1 MGRKSSFALEV
12 VSVRLVRDAPILSE
26 IKVDTPE
33 NAVRLVG
40 RELCDMD
47 REVVCVINL
56 KADNTPIN
64 CHFAS
69 VGALDY
75 SMAHPRELLKTGI
88 LSNAAG
94 MILCHS
100 HVSGNL
106 LPSQEDVKLTDR
118 MQQVCGLV
126 GIPLLDHV
134 IVGGDNSMYFSFRE
148 KGLVK
153 NPSVEYQSDYRG
165 WNGTAPQKWRRGE
178 AGDEV
183 YSGRAGACQAG

>member
-1 MGRKSSFALEV
+1 MGKGNDFTLEV
-12 VSVRLVRDAPILSE
+12 VSVRLVRDSPILSE
-26 IKVDTPE
+26 TEINAPE
-33 NAVRLVG
+33 DAVRLVG
-40 RELCDMD
+40 KELCDMD

-56 KADNTPIN
+56 RADRTPIN

-94 MILCHS
+94 MILCHN
-100 HVSGNL
+100 HPSGNL
-106 LPSQEDVKLTDR
+106 LPSEDDVKLTDR

-126 GIPLLDHV
+126 GIGLLDHV
-134 IVGGDNSMYFSFRE
+134 IVGGDNSRYFSFKE

-153 NPSVEYQSDYRG
+153 NPQREYQTDYRQLEWDSPAEVAERG
-165 WNGTAPQKWRRGE
+165 GRR
-178 AGDEV
+178 
-183 YSGRAGACQAG
+183 

>member
-1 MGRKSSFALEV
+1 MGKENDFALEV
-12 VSVRLVRDAPILSE
+12 VSVRLVRDAPILSGTE
-26 IKVDTPE
+26 IKSPE
-33 NAVRLVG
+33 DAVRLVG

-56 KADNTPIN
+56 KADRTPIN

-69 VGALDY
+69 VGSLNY

-94 MILCHS
+94 IILAHN
-100 HVSGNL
+100 HTSGNL
-106 LPSQEDVKLTDR
+106 LPSEDDVKLTDR

-126 GIPLLDHV
+126 GIGLLDHV
-134 IVGGDNSMYFSFRE
+134 IVGGDNSRYFSFHE

-153 NPSVEYQSDYRG
+153 NPHREYQTDYRKLEWDSPAEVAERG
-165 WNGTAPQKWRRGE
+165 RR
-178 AGDEV
+178 
-183 YSGRAGACQAG
+183 R

>member
-1 MGRKSSFALEV
+1 MGKENDFALEV

-26 IKVDTPE
+26 AEINSPE
-33 NAVRLVG
+33 DAVRLVG
-40 RELCDMD
+40 EQLCGMD

-69 VGALDY
+69 VGALNY

-94 MILCHS
+94 MILAHN
-100 HVSGNL
+100 HTSGKL
-106 LPSQEDVKLTDR
+106 LPSEDDVRLTEK

-126 GIPLLDHV
+126 GIPLVDHV
-134 IVGGDNSMYFSFRE
+134 IVGGDNSRYFSFRE

-153 NPSVEYQSDYRG
+153 NPQREYQTDYRRLEWDTPAEVAERG
-165 WNGTAPQKWRRGE
+165 RR
-178 AGDEV
+178 
-183 YSGRAGACQAG
+183 R

>member
-1 MGRKSSFALEV
+1 MEKKNDFALEV
-12 VSVRLVRDAPILSE
+12 VSVRLVRDAPIMSE
-26 IKVDTPE
+26 TKIQTPADVIHLAGE
-33 NAVRLVG
+33 QLR
-40 RELCDMD
+40 DMD

-75 SMAHPRELLKTGI
+75 SMAHPRELLKAGI

-94 MILCHS
+94 VILAHN

-106 LPSQEDVKLTDR
+106 LPSEADVKLTDR
-118 MQQVCGLV
+118 MQQVCEMV

-134 IVGGDNSMYFSFRE
+134 IVGGDNSMYFSFKE

-153 NPSVEYQSDYRG
+153 NPCVSYQSDYHQLEWDRPAVAEERG
-165 WNGTAPQKWRRGE
+165 GRR
-178 AGDEV
+178 
-183 YSGRAGACQAG
+183 

>member
-1 MGRKSSFALEV
+1 MEKGNDFALEV

-26 IKVDTPE
+26 TKIQTAADVIH
-33 NAVRLVG
+33 LVG
-40 RELCDMD
+40 EQLCDMD

-56 KADNTPIN
+56 KMDNTPIN

-106 LPSQEDVKLTDR
+106 VPSEADVKLTDR
-118 MQQVCGLV
+118 MQQVCELV

-134 IVGGDNSMYFSFRE
+134 IVGGDNSMYFSFKE

-153 NPSVEYQSDYRG
+153 NPCVKYQPDYRRLE
-165 WNGTAPQKWRRGE
+165 WDSPAEVAERG
-178 AGDEV
+178 G
-183 YSGRAGACQAG
+183 GR